1 MNSDVLT
8 ELRSIDF
15 KALGRWRKEALGLLV
30 LAAFTLFFYKFMYLS
45 NARELSSIDVE
56 INSARMEIA
65 RINNEVRSAESLKK
79 EAERAAQELKSLE
92 STLSALRERL
102 PAERQVSRILAE
114 LTEKEKGVRIAAV
127 KPLAPEEK
135 GELVRL
141 PFNLTIEGRYAA
153 IGDYLETLERQ
164 PRLMVVDNFILEQK
178 KEGSAVLTSQ
188 IYLSAYVLKSGK

>member
-1 MNSDVLT
+1 MNSGVLT

-15 KALGRWRKEALGLLV
+15 KALNRWRKEALGFLV
-30 LAAFTLFFYKFMYLS
+30 LAAFTLFFHRFIILS
-45 NARELSSIDVE
+45 NARELSSIEAE
-56 INSARMEIA
+56 INGARSEIA
-65 RINNEVRSAESLKK
+65 RINSEARSAESLKK
-79 EAERAAQELKSLE
+79 EAERASGELKSLE
-92 STLSALRERL
+92 AMLEALRERL
-102 PAERQVSRILAE
+102 PADRQVSRILSE
-114 LTEKEKGVRIAAV
+114 LTDKEKGIRIAAV

-141 PFNLTIEGRYAA
+141 PFHLTVEGRYAA
-153 IGDYLETLERQ
+153 IGDYLETLEKQ